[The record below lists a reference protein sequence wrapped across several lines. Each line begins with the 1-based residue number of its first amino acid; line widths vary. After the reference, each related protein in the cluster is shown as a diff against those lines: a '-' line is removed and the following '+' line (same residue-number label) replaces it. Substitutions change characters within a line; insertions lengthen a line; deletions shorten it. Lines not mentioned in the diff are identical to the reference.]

1 MSLRIAVLC
10 VLCGFA
16 SLAITSSVAAAA
28 DDDGFKPIFDGKTLD
43 GWDGDPTLWKV
54 EDEAITGQTTADKP
68 IKLNTFIIWRGGEVD
83 DFELK
88 LEFRMFGGNSGV
100 QYRSFEKPDAGKW
113 VVGGYQADMDAAN
126 EWTGAHY
133 AERDR
138 GIIAA
143 RGDKVVI
150 GQDHKPKVTGHV
162 GDRAKLGELVKKE
175 DWNAYRIIARGN
187 RLIHEINGQVMSDT
201 TDEDK
206 EMRRSSGILA
216 MQLHA
221 GPPMKAQFRKI
232 LLKRLPLEGKK
243 KVVFVAGPS
252 SHGYA
257 EHEHNAGCTLLAG
270 LLNENMPGIL
280 ATVYR
285 NGWPKDATAFDNAN
299 AIVIFSDGG
308 GGQPII
314 PHLKDVQKLIDKGV
328 NLACLHYAVEV
339 PKGEAGDR
347 FLKWIGGYFEGFW
360 SVNPFW
366 TAEYKTFPDHPIT
379 RGVRPF
385 AIDDEWY
392 YHMRFPEDM
401 KGVTPIL
408 TALPPDSTRE
418 QADGFHSGN
427 QHVRARKGT
436 PEHTAWAFERPG
448 GGRGFGFTGGHIHW
462 NWANDGYRKIVL
474 NAVVW
479 VAGLDVPKDGVP
491 SKTPTLARLEAGLDK
506 PQPKD
511 FDKAAVMKLIE
522 RWNGR

>member
-1 MSLRIAVLC
+1 MSPRILALK
-10 VLCGFA
+10 VLCG
-16 SLAITSSVAAAA
+16 LVVLSVFPAPAAAA
-28 DDDGFKPIFDGKTLD
+28 GDDGFKPIFDGKTLA
-43 GWDGDPTLWKV
+43 GWDGDPDLWRV

-68 IKLNTFIIWRGGEVD
+68 IKLNTFLIWRGGLVD
-83 DFELK
+83 DFELR
-88 LEFRMFGGNSGV
+88 LEFRIFGGNSGV
-100 QYRSFEKPDAGKW
+100 QYRSFEMPQVGKW
-113 VVGGYQADMDAAN
+113 VVGGYQADVDAAN

-138 GIIAA
+138 GIIAP

-150 GQDHKPKVTGHV
+150 GADHKPKVTGQV
-162 GDRAKLGELVKKE
+162 GDRAKLGERIKKE
-175 DWNAYRIIARGN
+175 DWNLYRIVACGN

-201 TDEDK
+201 TDEDR
-206 EMRRSSGILA
+206 EMRRFSGIIAL
-216 MQLHA
+216 QLHA
-221 GPPMKAQFRKI
+221 GPPMKVQFRKV
-232 LLKRLPLEGKK
+232 LLKRLPLEGRR

-252 SHGYA
+252 SHGYG
-257 EHEHNAGCTLLAG
+257 EHEHNAGCALLAK

-280 ATVYR
+280 ATVYH
-285 NGWPKDATAFDNAN
+285 NGWPKEPTAFDNAN
-299 AIVIFSDGG
+299 AVVIYADGG

-314 PHLKDVQKLIDKGV
+314 PHLKEVQALIDKGV

-366 TAEYKTFPDHPIT
+366 TAEYKEFPRHPVA

-401 KGVTPIL
+401 KEVTPIL
-408 TALPPDSTRE
+408 TALPPDATRE
-418 QADGFHSGN
+418 RPDGFHSGN
-427 QHVRARKGT
+427 QHVRARKGM
-436 PEHTAWAFERPG
+436 PEHTAWVFERPG

-462 NWANDGYRKIVL
+462 NWANDDYRKIVL
-474 NAVVW
+474 NAVAW
-479 VAGLDVPKDGVP
+479 VAGLEVPADGVP
-491 SKTPTLARLEAGLDK
+491 SKTPTFEQLEAGLDK

-511 FDKAAVMKLIE
+511 FDKNSVSKLLD
-522 RWNGR
+522 RWRSR